1 MALPNTSAPGA
12 VNMQDIIANFKEVYG
27 QFRDLVPS
35 ELKFS
40 KLVKFAGGDKQIGN
54 EFHEPVVL
62 SMEGGVTY
70 GGSGGAVFDLN
81 KYVALTV
88 QDAKVKSSEMVLR
101 SAISVAAVARSA
113 NDKNSFKRGLQLLI
127 GNMMKSMYHRLEV
140 ALLYGQEGLGVVEDI
155 TFSPGGDN
163 TKALIKIEDAEWAA
177 GIWTG
182 TNKHKVDALTA
193 TLSAK
198 RAVPGGVVYI
208 IDSYDFD
215 NRTVTIQGI
224 DSTNTPVDISTS
236 LIVATDKLFFHGE
249 VTAGGTPVHYNIMGL
264 KKIAETRGA
273 LFSIDNSTLPLFQG
287 NLVDCGTDANTPA
300 YLDFMTIERS
310 AARGVEKGVTDQKMT
325 AMCSVHSWNDLLE
338 DQAAKR
344 RYSGSEVGKLKEG
357 GQELEFYGQTGAIQI
372 IPSTYVK
379 EGYAFTFCEKDLI
392 RIGAYD
398 VTMEP
403 PGHQGEPIRYLE
415 DGHGYQARVMS
426 DQCLF
431 TSRPGG
437 ISVIRYVTNSRLN
450 PSL

>member
-1 MALPNTSAPGA
+1 MALPNTTAPGA
-12 VNMQDIIANFKEVYG
+12 VNMQDVIANFKEVYG

-70 GGSGGAVFDLN
+70 GGTSGAVFDLN
-81 KYVALTV
+81 KYVALSV

-101 SAISVAAVARSA
+101 SAISVATVSRSA

-140 ALLYGQEGLGVVEDI
+140 ALLYGQDGLGVIESATPVA
-155 TFSPGGDN
+155 GDVSKV
-163 TKALIKIEDAEWAA
+163 TLKIEDAEWAA

-182 TNKHKVDALTA
+182 TNRHKVDILTA
-193 TLSAK
+193 NLATK
-198 RAVPGGVVYI
+198 RAVSGAAAFV
-208 IDSYDFD
+208 IDSYSFED
-215 NRTVTIQGI
+215 RTVTIQGV
-224 DSTNTPVDISTS
+224 DSVNAPVDISTNP
-236 LIVATDKLFFHGE
+236 IVATDKIFFLGE
-249 VTAGGTPVHYNIMGL
+249 VQAGVQPEHFNMIGL
-264 KKIAETRGA
+264 KKIAETRGM
-273 LFSIDNSTLPLFQG
+273 LFSINNANLPLFQG
-287 NLVDCGTDANTPA
+287 NIVDCGTSASPA
-300 YLDFMTIERS
+300 YLDFMTIEKA
-310 AARGVEKGVTDQKMT
+310 AARGVEKGVTESKMT
-325 AMCSVHSWNDLLE
+325 ALVSVHSWNDLLE

-344 RYSGSEVGKLKEG
+344 RYTGSEVGKLKEG

-372 IPSTYVK
+372 VPSTYIK

-392 RIGAYD
+392 RIGAND

-403 PGHQGEPIRYLE
+403 PGFQGEPIRWLE
-415 DGHGYQARVMS
+415 EANGYQARVYS

-437 ISVIRYVTNSRLN
+437 ISIIRYVTNSRLS
-450 PSL
+450 PSA